1 MDRPRRAITA
11 PKRLINEIQPG
22 AKTITRNTRGGIK
35 RTLDLDTSDVPF
47 SDDKKFKS
55 DWALSSFWSDNFY
68 TPKDETTKLYT
79 QSIDKFENKIPANF
93 ILNPEIKEAYGMA
106 NLELKKELKR
116 PIKVVPLFSKLEKGD
131 YQTAGS
137 KSDKNISASIKF
149 FRNNFPSFKKYKTTD
164 DLSWVI
170 NQHRQLTAEIFDYY
184 GSRESKRVATL
195 KSRFNA
201 ITRIFRIAFDT
212 KNYELYDKY
221 SSIVIF
227 LGTYVEDDENENEL
241 SELELK
247 KFITFDIVLNKQKEL
262 QRQFEDIE
270 NKQTARAYDLN
281 QELLLVSLY
290 SLIPPLRNEIKSLK
304 FTKTSQKNGDWIYIR
319 NDDVILD
326 LNEIKKRHPSI
337 YFNLNEEAPEL
348 AKIVKQSYIL
358 YPRVSV
364 FTHLKKYP
372 DISKQATPQSL
383 DDRISKMF
391 AFTGKMVSVNTFRSS
406 YYSYI
411 NREAIRKGKQLT
423 MKRKEDIAKRM
434 RTSVKYLDSS
444 YLKIFPMEF
453 EQVQTSPEIQTE
465 AIQRP
470 TQVVEQ
476 LPAYTRQLIRNKRY
490 YDNNKEQVLA
500 KQKIYKDSKPLYDKA
515 RVRLLHFLN
524 NDSNYYTRMKD
535 STKEKYNFK
544 LVNGRWT

>member
-227 LGTYVEDDENENEL
+227 LGSYVDDDENENEL

-391 AFTGKMVSVNTFRSS
+391 AFTGQMVSVNTFRSS

-434 RTSVKYLDSS
+434 RTSVRYLDQS

-465 AIQRP
+465 TIQRP

-535 STKEKYNFK
+535 STKEKYDFK